1 MRPETAAAHLAATRL
16 FGELEPAALSGLA
29 ERAVERSYK
38 KGQLLV
44 YQGDSGDSVFVL
56 VEGLVKVM
64 VTSEEGE
71 EMVLVTLRPTD
82 TFGELSLVDGGP
94 RSASAEAVEPTR
106 VLIITRPILLELLA
120 EHPSLTDAL
129 LRSLG
134 ALARRLTE
142 QAADLVFLDIH
153 GRMAKLLLTL
163 AEERGKESAEGI
175 VLDLNLT
182 QADLAAMVGG
192 SRQSVN
198 QTLRSFESPR
208 LPGHRGTHHQIEETS
223 RAPPPGGDV
232 GWLVKPF
239 LRRAVGN

>member
-1 MRPETAAAHLAATRL
+1 MNPETFASHLAATRL
-16 FGELEPAALSGLA
+16 FGELDPAALSSLA

-44 YQGDSGDSVFVL
+44 YQGDSGDSVFVI

-71 EMVLVTLRPTD
+71 EMVLVTLRPSD

-94 RSASAEAVEPTR
+94 RSASAEAVEATR
-106 VLIITRPILLELLA
+106 VLIITRAILLELL
-120 EHPSLTDAL
+120 EKHPSLTDSL

-134 ALARRLTE
+134 SLARRLTE

-153 GRMAKLLLTL
+153 GRMAKLL
-163 AEERGKESAEGI
+163 ASMADQRGKQTEEGI

-198 QTLRSFESPR
+198 QTLRSFES
-208 LPGHRGTHHQIEETS
+208 RGYLHIEGRTIT
-223 RAPPPGGDV
+223 
-232 GWLVKPF
+232 LKKPDE
-239 LRRAVGN
+239 LRRRAGL

>member
-1 MRPETAAAHLAATRL
+1 MKLETVASHLAGTRL
-16 FGELEPAALSGLA
+16 FGELDPAALSSLA

-44 YQGDSGDSVFVL
+44 YQGDSGDSVFVI

-71 EMVLVTLRPTD
+71 EMVLVTLRPRD

-94 RSASAEAVEPTR
+94 RSASAEAIEPTT
-106 VLIITRPILLELLA
+106 VLIITRPILLELLGQ
-120 EHPSLTDAL
+120 HPSLTDTL

-134 ALARRLTE
+134 SLARRLTE

-153 GRMAKLLLTL
+153 GRMAKLLLTM
-163 AEERGKESAEGI
+163 AEDRGQQAGETI

-198 QTLRSFESPR
+198 QTLRSFESR
-208 LPGHRGTHHQIEETS
+208 GYLDIEGRSITLKKPGE
-223 RAPPPGGDV
+223 
-232 GWLVKPF
+232 
-239 LRRAVGN
+239 LRRRAGL

>member
-1 MRPETAAAHLAATRL
+1 MRSEEVRALLADTRL
-16 FGELEPAALSGLA
+16 FGGLDAAALTDLA

-44 YQGDSGDSVFVL
+44 YQGDPGDSVFV
-56 VEGLVKVM
+56 VATGLIKVM

-71 EMVLVTLRPTD
+71 EMVLVTLRPSD

-94 RSASAEAVEPTR
+94 RSASAEALEPTT
-106 VLIITRPILLELLA
+106 VLVVTRPVLLELVKQ
-120 EHPSLTDAL
+120 HPSLTEAL

-134 ALARRLTE
+134 FLVRRLTE

-153 GRMAKLLLTL
+153 GRMAKLLLTM
-163 AEERGKESAEGI
+163 AQDRGEDSKGG
-175 VLDLNLT
+175 VLLDLHLT

-198 QTLRSFESPR
+198 QTLRSFESRGYLEIEGRSIR
-208 LPGHRGTHHQIEETS
+208 LRKMDE
-223 RAPPPGGDV
+223 
-232 GWLVKPF
+232 
-239 LRRAVGN
+239 LRRRAGM

>member
-1 MRPETAAAHLAATRL
+1 MRTEEATSLLASTRL
-16 FGELEPAALSGLA
+16 FGGLDAAALSSLA

-44 YQGDSGDSVFVL
+44 YEGDPGDSVFV
-56 VEGLVKVM
+56 VSSGLIKVM

-71 EMVLVTLRPTD
+71 EMVLVTLRPSD

-94 RSASAEAVEPTR
+94 RSASAEALEQSA
-106 VLIITRPILLELLA
+106 VLVITRPVLLELLK
-120 EHPSLTDAL
+120 EHPSVTEAL

-134 ALARRLTE
+134 GLVRRLTE

-153 GRMAKLLLTL
+153 GRMAKLLLNMAQRRDTG
-163 AEERGKESAEGI
+163 AEADV

-198 QTLRSFESPR
+198 QTLRSFESRGYLKIEGRTIR
-208 LPGHRGTHHQIEETS
+208 LIKLQE
-223 RAPPPGGDV
+223 
-232 GWLVKPF
+232 
-239 LRRAVGN
+239 LRRRAGM